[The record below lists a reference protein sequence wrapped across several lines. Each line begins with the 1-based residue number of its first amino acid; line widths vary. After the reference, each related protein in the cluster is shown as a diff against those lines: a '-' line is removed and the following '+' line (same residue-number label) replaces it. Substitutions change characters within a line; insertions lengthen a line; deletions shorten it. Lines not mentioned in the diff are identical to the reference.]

1 MLKCEV
7 SGWSIQGLELR
18 VLGLGAVALGSNPI
32 LNSGLDLCPVVL
44 DSSLPG
50 FVNSQLVA
58 YCHLGFLIIFLSSLR
73 FSFQI
78 IKSGVPVN

>member
-1 MLKCEV
+1 MKCEV
-7 SGWSIQGLELR
+7 GGWSIQGLELW

-32 LNSGLDLCPVVL
+32 LNSGLDLCPLVL

-58 YCHLGFLIIFLSSLR
+58 SCQLAFLIIFLLSLC